1 MNLNTTAEDACN
13 VAATTL
19 TFGPPQ
25 SSLDQKSSNIICI
38 GRQGSSSLQSDVIA
52 KLISPSGVLSDPS
65 LLIINA
71 LMKGIKDSGKA
82 TTFLPS
88 SETTTDGED
97 ELIKLT
103 VIVLP
108 SADKISRNN
117 NAFSPHKL
125 TEYLNDIG
133 LHSTSCEKFVQI
145 NVIDNDLHEY
155 SCCVAAAIARALP
168 LYHSKSSSKKKKE
181 EEDDDKSTTATG
193 VNVTFYKWAKNV
205 TTLAQLAADSDAYQT
220 SKAVSLGIRLAA
232 KLGDM
237 PPAELNPTTY
247 SNVCKSIATK
257 LGSENVT
264 FEEILGEELKE
275 KGYGGI
281 YGVGMA
287 AQCPPRMIVM
297 TYTPADGKYNEHVA
311 LCGKVSV

>member
-1 MNLNTTAEDACN
+1 MNLNTTAEDACS

-19 TFGPPQ
+19 TFGPQ
-25 SSLDQKSSNIICI
+25 ATDQKPSNVICI
-38 GRQGSSSLQSDVIA
+38 GRQGSSSLTSDAIA
-52 KLISPSGVLSDPS
+52 KLIKPS
-65 LLIINA
+65 LTTPLLLMIIDA

-88 SETTTDGED
+88 IDSDGGKP
-97 ELIKLT
+97 IKLT

-133 LHSTSCEKFVQI
+133 LHSTSCEQLVQI
-145 NVIDNDLHEY
+145 NVIHDADVLQY
-155 SCCVAAAIARALP
+155 RCCVAAAIARALP
-168 LYHSKSSSKKKKE
+168 LYHSKSSSL
-181 EEDDDKSTTATG
+181 KSTDTTG
-193 VNVTFYKWAKNV
+193 VNVTFHVY
-205 TTLAQLAADSDAYQT
+205 TIMGLAQLADDSEVYQT
-220 SKAVSLGIRLAA
+220 SKAVSEGIRLSA

-237 PPAELNPTTY
+237 PPAELNPNSY
-247 SNVCKSIATK
+247 SDICKSIANK
-257 LGSENVT
+257 LGKDVVT
-264 FEEILGEELKE
+264 FEEISGEELKE
-275 KGYGGI
+275 RGYGGI

-297 TYTPADGKYNEHVA
+297 TYTPADGKYDEHVA
-311 LCGKVSV
+311 LCGKVRR

>member
-1 MNLNTTAEDACN
+1 M
-13 VAATTL
+13 
-19 TFGPPQ
+19 
-25 SSLDQKSSNIICI
+25 
-38 GRQGSSSLQSDVIA
+38 
-52 KLISPSGVLSDPS
+52 
-65 LLIINA
+65 
-71 LMKGIKDSGKA
+71 
-82 TTFLPS
+82 
-88 SETTTDGED
+88 
-97 ELIKLT
+97 
-103 VIVLP
+103 
-108 SADKISRNN
+108 
-117 NAFSPHKL
+117 
-125 TEYLNDIG
+125 
-133 LHSTSCEKFVQI
+133 HSTSCEKFVQI

-168 LYHSKSSSKKKKE
+168 LYHSKSSSMKKKE
-181 EEDDDKSTTATG
+181 EDDDDKSTATG
-193 VNVTFYKWAKNV
+193 VNVTFYKCAKNV
-205 TTLAQLAADSDAYQT
+205 TTMAQLAVDSNVYQT
-220 SKAVSLGIRLAA
+220 SKAVSEGVRTAA

-257 LGSENVT
+257 LGINVT

>member
-52 KLISPSGVLSDPS
+52 KSISPSGVISEPS

-71 LMKGIKDSGKA
+71 LMKSIKDSGKA

-108 SADKISRNN
+108 SADKIRRNN

-125 TEYLNDIG
+125 TEYLNCI
-133 LHSTSCEKFVQI
+133 LHLVKSLYKSMSLIMICTST
-145 NVIDNDLHEY
+145 
-155 SCCVAAAIARALP
+155 VA
-168 LYHSKSSSKKKKE
+168 
-181 EEDDDKSTTATG
+181 
-193 VNVTFYKWAKNV
+193 V
-205 TTLAQLAADSDAYQT
+205 
-220 SKAVSLGIRLAA
+220 
-232 KLGDM
+232 
-237 PPAELNPTTY
+237 
-247 SNVCKSIATK
+247 
-257 LGSENVT
+257 
-264 FEEILGEELKE
+264 
-275 KGYGGI
+275 
-281 YGVGMA
+281 
-287 AQCPPRMIVM
+287 
-297 TYTPADGKYNEHVA
+297 
-311 LCGKVSV
+311 